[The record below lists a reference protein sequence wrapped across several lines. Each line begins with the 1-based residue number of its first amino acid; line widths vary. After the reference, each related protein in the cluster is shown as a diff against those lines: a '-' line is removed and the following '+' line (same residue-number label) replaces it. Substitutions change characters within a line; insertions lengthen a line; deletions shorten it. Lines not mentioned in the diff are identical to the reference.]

1 MKTRTKKLYG
11 IRYSEMLKQYILF
24 TIVCDIS
31 LYKRFY
37 SISEKEYYYSTK
49 KLDKIANQCKELK
62 FFSFRYLCSEKRE
75 ENNEYQKEIYIKIS
89 KEINDSPE
97 KEIIYF

>member
-24 TIVCDIS
+24 TIVCDIG

-49 KLDKIANQCKELK
+49 KLDEIANQCKELK
-62 FFSFRYLCSEKRE
+62 FYSFRYLCSEKRE
-75 ENNEYQKEIYIKIS
+75 ENNEYQKKFILKFQ
-89 KEINDSPE
+89 K
-97 KEIIYF
+97 KLMTVQKKK